1 MKTSRCT
8 KAEVT
13 YSKYIDMN
21 INVETD
27 IPTQSGFDVI
37 ALRGYFLCI
46 RQQDHLC
53 RPILPK
59 MATRVLV

>member
-37 ALRGYFLCI
+37 ALRGYFCVSVSKI
-46 RQQDHLC
+46 FDEINH
-53 RPILPK
+53 
-59 MATRVLV
+59 

>member
-46 RQQDHLC
+46 RQSGWEKQRNTAFLYF
-53 RPILPK
+53 
-59 MATRVLV
+59 